1 MKLLEDT
8 NLDEKQ
14 RKYLKR
20 SKLASKNLL
29 QIINNILDFSKL
41 KKNKFER
48 EDINF
53 NLSEYLEDIKQV
65 FTYNARSKGLYFK
78 LDIQEDFP
86 KRLSGDITKLSQ
98 VLINLISNAIKF
110 TSKGGV
116 TLKASYKK
124 LEDNKIH
131 KIIDTINPELRSID
145 DVNGKKR
152 KREFFQMSK
161 EQAYTLFE
169 CIAEISGTK
178 DRLHLVKATEND
190 IKAEVE
196 ASEIR
201 EMSVNRHHF
210 KNIEFYS
217 SLTNKYYYT
226 RTSKQGTLSVFE
238 KDTNTEIP
246 NNSSPSKK
254 QIVLQALKDL
264 NADVN
269 DGLTLYQLEHRLE
282 KIVNSSN
289 NISE

>member
-1 MKLLEDT
+1 MQKSAENRENKNSQAYRLKNIVMKSKGMVIVGGIFLLLLFSIMIITNRISSEQLEDT
-8 NLDEKQ
+8 M
-14 RKYLKR
+14 YLNQYR
-20 SKLASKNLL
+20 LGSKALTAA
-29 QIINNILDFSKL
+29 
-41 KKNKFER
+41 
-48 EDINF
+48 
-53 NLSEYLEDIKQV
+53 V
-65 FTYNARSKGLYFK
+65 
-78 LDIQEDFP
+78 
-86 KRLSGDITKLSQ
+86 
-98 VLINLISNAIKF
+98 
-110 TSKGGV
+110 
-116 TLKASYKK
+116 
-124 LEDNKIH
+124 
-131 KIIDTINPELRSID
+131 
-145 DVNGKKR
+145 
-152 KREFFQMSK
+152 
-161 EQAYTLFE
+161 QAYSVTGDQHYYDAYMKELNE
-169 CIAEISGTK
+169 DKNRDIAWAGLE
-178 DRLHLVKATEND
+178 END

-289 NISE
+289 SVSD

>member
-1 MKLLEDT
+1 MKKKSEKTGYIYIFT
-8 NLDEKQ
+8 NPSFPEYVKIGYADDAKE
-14 RKYLKR
+14 RLKTLNSSSAVPFAFR
-20 SKLASKNLL
+20 A
-29 QIINNILDFSKL
+29 
-41 KKNKFER
+41 
-48 EDINF
+48 
-53 NLSEYLEDIKQV
+53 YA
-65 FTYNARSKGLYFK
+65 TYEV
-78 LDIQEDFP
+78 DH
-86 KRLSGDITKLSQ
+86 
-98 VLINLISNAIKF
+98 
-110 TSKGGV
+110 
-116 TLKASYKK
+116 K

-289 NISE
+289 SFSD